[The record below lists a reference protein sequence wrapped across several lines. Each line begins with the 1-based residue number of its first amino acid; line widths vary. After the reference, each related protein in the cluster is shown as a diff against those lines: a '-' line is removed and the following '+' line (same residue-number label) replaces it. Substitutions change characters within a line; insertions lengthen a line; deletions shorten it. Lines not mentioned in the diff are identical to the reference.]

1 MLEFKLVQ
9 GHRLRNAVG
18 PLQHIRGV
26 ATVFCNS
33 ETLYLQASDIDRTI
47 VALLR
52 FRSGFFDHYVVN
64 RKAMAGVGVL
74 ALGSI
79 LETTDDEDSIAVR
92 ADCRSNVI
100 DFTFEDVGQFP
111 LIALF
116 LVHWNETHETRNTS
130 ADIVGIPGDHV
141 DFDDSSYEYE
151 VVVGVPSAEL
161 RRIFASLRNSGPGA
175 IVYVTASRVRI
186 YTAGQEIV
194 LTKEHGECIIGGVK
208 EEDKEITLLGS
219 LHHKINPI
227 LEASEL
233 CATVWFLQ
241 SARRANSPP
250 PTMINCPIGLMANL
264 NFYFVKE

>member
-1 MLEFKLVQ
+1 MLEFNLVQ
-9 GHRLRNAVG
+9 GNRLRNAVG
-18 PLQHIRGV
+18 PLQHIRGE

-33 ETLYLQASDIDRTI
+33 ETLYLQA
-47 VALLR
+47 
-52 FRSGFFDHYVVN
+52 
-64 RKAMAGVGVL
+64 KAIAGVGVL

-79 LETTDDEDSIAVR
+79 LETTDDKDSIAVL

-100 DFTFEDVGQFP
+100 DFTFEDV
-111 LIALF
+111 
-116 LVHWNETHETRNTS
+116 ETHETRSTS

-151 VVVGVPSAEL
+151 VVVGVPSAEF
-161 RRIFASLRNSGPGA
+161 RRIFASLKNSGPGA
-175 IVYVTASRVRI
+175 IVYVTASRVRF
-186 YTAGQEIV
+186 YAVGQEIV

-208 EEDKEITLLGS
+208 EEDEQITLLGS

-233 CATVWFLQ
+233 CGTVWFLQ
-241 SARRANSPP
+241 LARRTNSPLPP